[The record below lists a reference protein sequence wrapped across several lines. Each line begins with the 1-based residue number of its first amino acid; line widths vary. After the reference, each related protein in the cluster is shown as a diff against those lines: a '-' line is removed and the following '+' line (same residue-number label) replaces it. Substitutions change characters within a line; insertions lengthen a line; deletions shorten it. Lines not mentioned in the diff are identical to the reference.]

1 LLFYQTTLSYSGL
14 NSVILCLSLSYSG
27 LNSVILVSTQVFRF
41 AARST
46 LTLFFISGEANCCC
60 VAGERKP
67 EVLGFLF
74 LMGLGL
80 AGLRRA
86 PRAMSTTSRLENSSR
101 QLVGRLARKVESDS
115 PVGIPGAPGRL
126 VADLKTEQ
134 IIKHKLQ
141 CWDIRTYEMRKRCT
155 NNRDTWMHP
164 SSPNHTNYI
173 ITTSSTRHQ
182 GPLVD
187 SPDYKQAHSSP

>member
-1 LLFYQTTLSYSGL
+1 MRYF
-14 NSVILCLSLSYSG
+14 
-27 LNSVILVSTQVFRF
+27 
-41 AARST
+41 
-46 LTLFFISGEANCCC
+46 

-86 PRAMSTTSRLENSSR
+86 PSRPTWSAMSTTSRLENSSR

-126 VADLKTEQ
+126 VDDLKTE
-134 IIKHKLQ
+134 I
-141 CWDIRTYEMRKRCT
+141 
-155 NNRDTWMHP
+155 
-164 SSPNHTNYI
+164 HTLLTKNKE
-173 ITTSSTRHQ
+173 TLRF
-182 GPLVD
+182 G
-187 SPDYKQAHSSP
+187 